1 MPWPLLL
8 IGLISLIILVIK
20 ISVKEDES
28 DELRTLRKKAE
39 ANDPASMLELAD
51 CYGLGKLGAS
61 RSISRSMSWL
71 EKAALSEDP
80 EVRKKSSSKLAFL
93 FTFGVG
99 EWGRPDEALMWSERA
114 YKLGDNTAMLMC
126 SFNHKRLGNIRMA
139 YQYALAEARWSNDR
153 AKIEKVEAEYEKLL
167 TPAVRKI
174 CSKEAEALDPL
185 KMMNAR
191 TDEALLKSLAII
203 ATLGDADS
211 QYEMGMHHLKGEM
224 GLPKSR
230 ENAIGWLRRAAANGH
245 QKAIKKLAELEGL
258 K

>member
-8 IGLISLIILVIK
+8 LVI
-20 ISVKEDES
+20 ITLFLFVIIVGVKEDES
-28 DELRTLRKKAE
+28 EELKALRKKAE

-51 CYGLGKLGAS
+51 CYGLGRMGAA
-61 RSISRSMSWL
+61 RSITRSLSWL
-71 EKAALSEDP
+71 KKAAMSEDP

-99 EWGRPDEALMWSERA
+99 ELERPEEALMWSERA
-114 YKLGDNTAMLMC
+114 YELGDNTAMTLC
-126 SFNHKRLGNIRMA
+126 AYNHKRLGNMKMA
-139 YQYALAEARWSNDR
+139 YQYALAEARWSQDR
-153 AKIEKVEAEYEKLL
+153 SRIEKVEADYEQLIPG
-167 TPAVRKI
+167 PAREI
-174 CSKEAEALDPL
+174 YRKEAEALDPL

-191 TDEALLKSLAII
+191 ADEVLLKSLALI

-230 ENAIGWLRRAAANGH
+230 ENAIGWFRRAAANGH
-245 QKAIKKLAELEGL
+245 LEAINKLAELEGL